1 MGREGFGRVPT
12 RRGGNNGADLVACPT
27 AMNARPP
34 LRVYVVDDEPLAVK
48 RLTRLLR
55 QTRRVEIVGSTVNPG
70 EAVEFLSQHSVDAVF
85 LDIQM
90 PGMTGFELLQKLP
103 REPAVVFTTAFDRFA
118 LDAFEVNS
126 VDYLLKP
133 IELERLDKALTK
145 LERLRGTP
153 HGLAETEQIRALA
166 RELTRK
172 YPERISS
179 RIGERV
185 VFVDVRKV
193 THFYARDK
201 LTYAATATKD
211 YAVDM
216 TIAELEDKLDPAV
229 FIRIHRATLLNV
241 AYVDEVS
248 SWFGGGLIVRVKDGK
263 RTELQIARDRV
274 KDVKARLEF

>member
-1 MGREGFGRVPT
+1 
-12 RRGGNNGADLVACPT
+12 
-27 AMNARPP
+27 MNARPP

-48 RLTRLLR
+48 RLMRLLR

-70 EAVEFLSQHSVDAVF
+70 EAVKFLSHQTVDAVF

-103 REPAVVFTTAFDRFA
+103 KEPAVVFTTAFDRFA

-126 VDYLLKP
+126 IDYLVKP
-133 IELERLDKALTK
+133 IELERLEKALAK

-153 HGLAETEQIRALA
+153 QGLAETEQIRALA

-172 YPERISS
+172 FPERISS

-185 VFVDVRKV
+185 VFVEVSKI
-193 THFYARDK
+193 THFYAKDK
-201 LTYAATATKD
+201 LTYAATAAKD
-211 YAVDM
+211 YVVDI
-216 TIAELEDKLDPAV
+216 TISELEEKLDPAV
-229 FIRIHRATLLNV
+229 FIRIHRATLLNLHHV
-241 AYVDEVS
+241 EEVS
-248 SWFGGGLIVRVKDGK
+248 SWFGGGMIVRLKDGK

-274 KDVKARLEF
+274 RAVKQRLEF